1 MLESIFR
8 PALDFLALTP
18 SRVYRPPSH
27 IGSNRF
33 QLVPV
38 ANGLSN
44 AVSLCKY
51 TDLRDPVN
59 GVRCA
64 NASGP
69 CIDDPHP
76 HALLQTVR
84 IPLADFGSVDLTK
97 VRGVRFSFNNTSSG
111 AINLAN
117 IRFTRGQ

>member
-1 MLESIFR
+1 VCEVVCQAATFLLTTHLAIKDNPLGRTTFSI
-8 PALDFLALTP
+8 
-18 SRVYRPPSH
+18 
-27 IGSNRF
+27 
-33 QLVPV
+33 QLVL

-51 TDLRDPVN
+51 TDLRGPVS
-59 GVRCA
+59 GVSCA
-64 NASGP
+64 NPTGP

-84 IPLADFGSVDLTK
+84 IPLGDFGSVDLTD

-111 AINLAN
+111 SINLAN